1 MSTLRVDNI
10 KGRTGT
16 TVNIPDSNNLSVSG
30 SLSVSGVTTFTST
43 GELNLQGVNINSG
56 TRGDVL
62 AYDSNGKI
70 TQLTL
75 GSAGTNIQ
83 RATKIEDN
91 VRNVVTENLSLTGN
105 KKVGYAQIPTSL
117 SNDVSFDIDNSVT
130 VTVDDGAVL
139 VI

>member
-30 SLSVSGVTTFTST
+30 SLSVSGVTTFTSS

-70 TQLTL
+70 SKLTL
-75 GSAGTNIQ
+75 GAAGQILKSDGTDIVFGDLAGATN
-83 RATKIEDN
+83 
-91 VRNVVTENLSLTGN
+91 V
-105 KKVGYAQIPTSL
+105 
-117 SNDVSFDIDNSVT
+117 
-130 VTVDDGAVL
+130 
-139 VI
+139 